1 MNVAQPGDETRLPDV
16 ERGNE
21 ALPSIPPNEHR
32 FEEQPQVRVERSSA
46 PESVE
51 HEQPVAVPVYAPS
64 VSPVAPVIPVES
76 VAPSVAPVAVQ
87 AEPQPVATEP
97 KNP

>member
-1 MNVAQPGDETRLPDV
+1 MNVAQPGDETRVPDV

-21 ALPSIPPNEHR
+21 ALPSIPTNEHR
-32 FEEQPQVRVERSSA
+32 FEEQPQVRVERLSA
-46 PESVE
+46 PESVV
-51 HEQPVAVPVYAPS
+51 HEQPVAVPVQAPS
-64 VSPVAPVIPVES
+64 PS

-87 AEPQPVATEP
+87 AEPHPVTTEP